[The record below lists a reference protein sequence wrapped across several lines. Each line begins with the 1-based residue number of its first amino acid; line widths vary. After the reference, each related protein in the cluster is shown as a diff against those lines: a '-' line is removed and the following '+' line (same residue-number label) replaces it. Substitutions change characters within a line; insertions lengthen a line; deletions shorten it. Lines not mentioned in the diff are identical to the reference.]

1 MHLSLGS
8 CTCCSA
14 RDVRYPI
21 AYVPRRSRTTWS
33 SSSAVFQQVVRQTY
47 DRNEDT
53 FREWFLIA
61 PCLLLAILIPQKRT
75 PTEVSPEAFEPM
87 LWGFHMRQA

>member
-1 MHLSLGS
+1 M
-8 CTCCSA
+8 
-14 RDVRYPI
+14 
-21 AYVPRRSRTTWS
+21 
-33 SSSAVFQQVVRQTY
+33 VRQTY

-75 PTEVSPEAFEPM
+75 PTEVIPEAFEPV
-87 LWGFHMRQA
+87 LWGFHMRQACGTMLGSAPMPANRNQHARLSRVAACADP